1 MTPISRTNTVRNKR
15 LIRWLLEGLALIV
28 ALYLLHLW
36 QTWDAAEGHAPALSG
51 NSLTGE
57 VFSIEAQR
65 EKPLLVYFWATWCP
79 ICGISSSSI
88 DKLAKHHDVIT
99 IAMQSGSEHE
109 LMRHLKDKGLNFPV
123 ISDPHNRIAK
133 TWGVKGVPTAYVLDN
148 QNNIRFVTVGYTT
161 PFGLKARMW
170 LAEL

>member
-1 MTPISRTNTVRNKR
+1 MTPISRTETAWNQR
-15 LIRWLLEGLALIV
+15 LIRWLLEGLALIL

-51 NSLTGE
+51 HSVTGG
-57 VFSIEAQR
+57 VFSLKTQR
-65 EKPLLVYFWATWCP
+65 EKPLLVYFWASWCP

-99 IAMQSGSEHE
+99 IAMQSGSENE
-109 LMRHLKDKGLNFPV
+109 LMRYLKKEGLNFPV
-123 ISDPHNRIAK
+123 ISDPQSRIAK
-133 TWGVKGVPTAYVLDN
+133 TWGVKGVPTAYVVDK
-148 QNNIRFVTVGYTT
+148 QNNIRFVSAGYTT
-161 PFGLKARMW
+161 PLGLKARMW